1 LTAAVRGPHNA
12 ISFGRLRRFII
23 EKRGFILAEMA
34 VRVVAAEYIIGYMVR
49 RVDQHKGKVT
59 IVNSE

>member
-1 LTAAVRGPHNA
+1 MLEVQAEEFWRG
-12 ISFGRLRRFII
+12 LRPLDLQEGLPLLRDT
-23 EKRGFILAEMA
+23 
-34 VRVVAAEYIIGYMVR
+34 VYVIGYMVR